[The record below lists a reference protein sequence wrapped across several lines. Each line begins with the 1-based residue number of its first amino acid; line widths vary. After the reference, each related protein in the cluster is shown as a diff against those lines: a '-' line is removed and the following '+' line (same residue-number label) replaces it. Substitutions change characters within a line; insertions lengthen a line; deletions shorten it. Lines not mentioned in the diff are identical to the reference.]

1 MKAGT
6 SHYPAPTSRQHP
18 SQVRAGPL
26 RLSFSVSL
34 LRNIIS
40 LSHKF
45 FLNLKAQSDPVH
57 LAFNAIYINL
67 KAGQTRYLF
76 LLHTLQSVPNKVS
89 SDCRVLP
96 EANPETTAYIRKV
109 RDDKQGLRPGWPVKD
124 GICVVTILVMVLW
137 IKEKNICC
145 VLQK

>member
-18 SQVRAGPL
+18 SEARAGPL
-26 RLSFSVSL
+26 RLSVSL

-67 KAGQTRYLF
+67 KEGQTRYLF
-76 LLHTLQSVPNKVS
+76 LLQPLQSGPNKVS

-96 EANPETTAYIRKV
+96 EASV
-109 RDDKQGLRPGWPVKD
+109 
-124 GICVVTILVMVLW
+124 ILP
-137 IKEKNICC
+137 
-145 VLQK
+145 